1 MKIDF
6 TGFGK
11 IFCLV
16 AAFLV
21 IRIQPSMGAEGFLMT
36 PDGVRLFYEY
46 QKMMPEKEKGTAIL
60 LHGWGMSY
68 NEWAGFKE
76 KLQADGWSTVGF
88 DFRGHGASIESSE
101 KKQLDFQ
108 EMNSRSQRRKLLID
122 IQTVTAYLASDK
134 PVWLIG
140 SSIGANYALRYAA
153 KDSRISGV
161 VLIAPGYD
169 TWKILTKDLPGKFG
183 ARPMMLIAA
192 RNNPWSFRTGE
203 DLKKRAQGP
212 SLFHSMEAGHDIDGI
227 KDKLPLADMILNWMN
242 EQTLNDK
249 AVLEISPLAAI
260 HN

>member
-1 MKIDF
+1 
-6 TGFGK
+6 
-11 IFCLV
+11 
-16 AAFLV
+16 
-21 IRIQPSMGAEGFLMT
+21 MT

-46 QKMMPEKEKGTAIL
+46 QKMIPEKEKGTAIL

-76 KLQADGWSTVGF
+76 KLQEDGWSTVGF
-88 DFRGHGASIESSE
+88 DFRGHGASNEASG

-108 EMNSRSQRRKLLID
+108 EMNRRSQRRDLLID
-122 IQTVTAYLASDK
+122 IQTVTAYLASNK

-153 KDSRISGV
+153 KDTRITGV
-161 VLIAPGYD
+161 ILISPGYD
-169 TWKILTKDLPGKFG
+169 TWKILTKDLPEKFG

-203 DLKKRAQGP
+203 DLKRRAKGP
-212 SLFHSMEAGHDIDGI
+212 SLFYGMEDGHDVDGI
-227 KDKLPLADMILNWMN
+227 KDKIPLAGMILDWMN
-242 EQTLNDK
+242 EQTLNLDLAKRDK
-249 AVLEISPLAAI
+249 AALEISPLAAI